1 MTLGLAQVLSSTTC
15 PYKPK
20 ESEIEDTQTQWE
32 SHGMMEAEN
41 AVVHPEAEGSRSYG
55 RPWELEREAEPP
67 LEGTEPADMLTGFL
81 VSELGEATFLLFMG
95 ICVVVTENSYSGT

>member
-41 AVVHPEAEGSRSYG
+41 AVVHPEAE
-55 RPWELEREAEPP
+55 E
-67 LEGTEPADMLTGFL
+67 
-81 VSELGEATFLLFMG
+81 
-95 ICVVVTENSYSGT
+95 